1 MKNSLSGR
9 YRYNAPKFTQGNPM
23 ETRDS
28 NGNILA
34 DGDTVMTVKDLK
46 VKGMP
51 KTLKRG
57 EAIKGIR
64 LTSNANEVECR
75 IGKSTVVLKTEFL
88 KKA

>member
-1 MKNSLSGR
+1 
-9 YRYNAPKFTQGNPM
+9 M

-34 DGDTVMTVKDLK
+34 NGDTVMTVKDLK